1 MLLQTYIQRL
11 RKILKE
17 IKDEILIGKYMQ
29 LVTRLIECME
39 EERWAFSEAAEYLMF
54 SKKEYFDCIGI
65 LRLKRTGTVE
75 EAVRAYILNN
85 KEEP

>member
-1 MLLQTYIQRL
+1 MLLKTYIQRL
-11 RKILKE
+11 RKILKD
-17 IKDEILIGKYMQ
+17 IKDEVLISKYIQ

-39 EERWAFSEAAEYLMF
+39 EESWAFSEAAEYLMF
-54 SKKEYFDCIGI
+54 SKKEYFDCIGV

-75 EAVRAYILNN
+75 EAVRAYIVK

>member
-1 MLLQTYIQRL
+1 MLLKTYIQRL
-11 RKILKE
+11 RKILKD
-17 IKDEILIGKYMQ
+17 IKDEVLISKYIQ

-39 EERWAFSEAAEYLMF
+39 EESWSFSEAAEYLMF

-75 EAVRAYILNN
+75 EAVRAYIVK